1 MKQRKKD
8 TSNIFYSSCV
18 SNCEVIRVEL
28 DDWLSEKPT
37 KDIAEDNF
45 SVDIAIYKRYRDHW
59 SLKEKLRW
67 FWNFLKT
74 GEPFGDGVILEMSEV
89 KRLKDFLDEKIKQV
103 KKIVKDSKKS
113 E

>member
-1 MKQRKKD
+1 MDKN
-8 TSNIFYSSCV
+8 NIFYSSCV
-18 SNCEVIRVEL
+18 SNCEVLRVEL
-28 DDWLSEKPT
+28 DGWLFEKST

-45 SVDIAIYKRYRDHW
+45 SVDVAIYKRYKNSW

-103 KKIVKDSKKS
+103 EKIIEASKES